1 MPVSPQVQIPSQI
14 TVHLGAAADQSAPNV
29 TVSFPDY
36 IKNVASSEIYPT
48 WPENALRANIY
59 AQISFALNR
68 IYTEYYHS
76 RGYDFDITNS
86 TAADQSFVYGRN
98 IFENISQIVDEI
110 FNSYVVR
117 QGSIEPLFT
126 QYCNGT
132 TVSCGGLS
140 QWGSVALAQQ
150 GLTPYQILQRYY
162 GDDINIVRN
171 VPVSGLRPSAPAA
184 PLALGSGGN
193 DVTNVQ
199 IRLNRISKNY
209 PAIPKINPVDGIY
222 GAETE
227 QAVRTFQQIFDLP
240 QTGVVNEATWYRI
253 QYIFASVKML
263 NELTSEGLTPQEVGS
278 AYPFVLRLGDSGAY
292 VSVLQYY
299 LAFIGAFNPELPP
312 IAITGYFNE
321 ETRDAV
327 YAFQKYAGLPVDGI
341 VGEKTWNLLFETYLS
356 MLESIPQSER
366 LGGYVPF
373 GGTLLKR
380 GMTSPQIGILQQ
392 GLNTIASVTPTLT
405 QLSVNDT
412 FDDLTY
418 RDVLAFQRLNGFEE
432 NGIVGPLVWNAVQ
445 EQSIAIENGSLRSAG
460 QYPGGVAAAA
470 QS

>member
-1 MPVSPQVQIPSQI
+1 M
-14 TVHLGAAADQSAPNV
+14 
-29 TVSFPDY
+29 
-36 IKNVASSEIYPT
+36 
-48 WPENALRANIY
+48 
-59 AQISFALNR
+59 
-68 IYTEYYHS
+68 
-76 RGYDFDITNS
+76 
-86 TAADQSFVYGRN
+86 
-98 IFENISQIVDEI
+98 
-110 FNSYVVR
+110 
-117 QGSIEPLFT
+117 
-126 QYCNGT
+126 
-132 TVSCGGLS
+132 
-140 QWGSVALAQQ
+140 
-150 GLTPYQILQRYY
+150 
-162 GDDINIVRN
+162 
-171 VPVSGLRPSAPAA
+171 
-184 PLALGSGGN
+184 
-193 DVTNVQ
+193 
-199 IRLNRISKNY
+199 
-209 PAIPKINPVDGIY
+209 
-222 GAETE
+222 
-227 QAVRTFQQIFDLP
+227 RTFQQIFDLP

-278 AYPFVLRLGDSGAY
+278 AYPFVLRFGDSGAY

-341 VGEKTWNLLFETYLS
+341 VGEQTWNLLFETYLS

-380 GMTSPQIGILQQ
+380 GMTSPRIGILQQ

-405 QLSVNDT
+405 QLNVNDT

>member
-1 MPVSPQVQIPSQI
+1 MPLSPQVQIPSQI
-14 TVHLGAAADQSAPNV
+14 TVHLGAASDAGAPNV

-68 IYTEYYHS
+68 IYTEYYRS

-86 TAADQSFVYGRN
+86 TAADQSFISGRN
-98 IFENISQIVDEI
+98 SFENISALVDEL

-132 TVSCGGLS
+132 TASCDGLS
-140 QWGSVALAQQ
+140 QWGSVSLARQ
-150 GLTPYQILQRYY
+150 GLTPYRILQQYY
-162 GDDINIVRN
+162 GEDINIVQN

-209 PAIPKINPVDGIY
+209 PAIPKINPTDGIY
-222 GAETE
+222 GVETE
-227 QAVRTFQQIFDLP
+227 QAVRTFQEIFNLP
-240 QTGVVNEATWYRI
+240 QTGIVNEATWYRI
-253 QYIFASVKML
+253 QYIFASVKRL
-263 NELTSEGLTPQEVGS
+263 NELTSEGLTPQEIGS
-278 AYPFVLRLGDSGAY
+278 AYPYALRLGDSGNY
-292 VSVLQYY
+292 VSVVQYY
-299 LAFIGAFNPELPP
+299 LAFIGAFNPALPP
-312 IAITGYFNE
+312 IGITGYFNE

-341 VGEKTWNLLFETYLS
+341 VGEQTWNLLFQTYLS

-366 LGGYVPF
+366 LGSYVPF
-373 GGTLLKR
+373 GGVLLKR
-380 GMTSPQIGILQQ
+380 GMTSPQIGTLQQ
-392 GLNTIASVTPTLT
+392 GLNTIASVTPSLT
-405 QLSVNDT
+405 QLSVNQT
-412 FDDLTY
+412 FDEATY
-418 RDVLAFQRLNGFEE
+418 RDVLAFQRLNDFEE

-460 QYPGGVAAAA
+460 QYPGGSQAA
-470 QS
+470 QND